1 VRGLWRLTWLE
12 IKIFLREPL
21 GAIGTLLL
29 PIVIFILFGRLG
41 RGRASGG
48 GPSAAG
54 APTLGGAELPIFVAI
69 MITLSAVLSLVTI
82 VAIYREGGIL
92 KRLRATPMR
101 PHTIL
106 IAHVL
111 VKLVFTVATLVALYA
126 VGRRMFAV
134 PAETP
139 LLAFSVAV
147 LFSTLSILTMGFV
160 VASLVP
166 VARFA
171 QPIGAIIFYP
181 MLVVCGLF
189 FPVEQLTPT
198 LRAIAYALPLT
209 YAVSLM
215 KGIWLGHS
223 WLAHGT
229 DIAALALT
237 MAICLAI
244 SARWFRWG

>member
-1 VRGLWRLTWLE
+1 MLRGLWRLTWLE

-21 GAIGTLLL
+21 GAIGTLVFPVL
-29 PIVIFILFGRLG
+29 IFVLFARLG
-41 RGRASGG
+41 RRRAPDASV
-48 GPSAAG
+48 
-54 APTLGGAELPIFVAI
+54 PTLGGAELPIFVSI
-69 MITLSAVLSLVTI
+69 MVALSAVLSLVTI

-106 IAHVL
+106 TAHVI
-111 VKLVFTVATLVALYA
+111 VKLLFTFLTLLALYL
-126 VGRRMFAV
+126 VGRRIVTA
-134 PAETP
+134 PADTP
-139 LLAFSVAV
+139 LVAFSLAV
-147 LFSTLSILTMGFV
+147 LLSTLSILTMGFV

-171 QPIGAIIFYP
+171 QPVGALIFYP
-181 MLVVCGLF
+181 MLVICGLF

-198 LRAIAYALPLT
+198 LRAIARVLPLT

-215 KGIWLGHS
+215 KGIWRGDG

-229 DIAALALT
+229 DLTALT
-237 MAICLAI
+237 LTMVVCLAV
-244 SARWFRWG
+244 SARWFRWE

>member
-41 RGRASGG
+41 RGRPASGSG
-48 GPSAAG
+48 V
-54 APTLGGAELPIFVAI
+54 PTLGGAELPIFVAI

-106 IAHVL
+106 IAHVM
-111 VKLVFTVATLVALYA
+111 VKLLFTVATLVALYA
-126 VGRRMFAV
+126 VGRRILAV
-134 PAETP
+134 PAGTP
-139 LLAFSVAV
+139 LVAFSVAV
-147 LFSTLSILTMGFV
+147 LFSTMSILTMGFV

-171 QPIGAIIFYP
+171 QPIGALVFYP

-198 LRAIAYALPLT
+198 LRAIARVLPLT

-215 KGIWLGHS
+215 KGIWQGHG

-229 DIAALALT
+229 DLAALVLT
-237 MAICLAI
+237 MTICLAI
-244 SARWFRWG
+244 SARWFRWE

>member
-1 VRGLWRLTWLE
+1 VLRGLWRLTWLE

-29 PIVIFILFGRLG
+29 PVLIFVLFGRVG
-41 RGRASGG
+41 RGRPGAES
-48 GPSAAG
+48 G
-54 APTLGGAELPIFVAI
+54 APTLGGAELPIFVSI
-69 MITLSAVLSLVTI
+69 MIALSAVMSLVTI

-106 IAHVL
+106 TAHVV
-111 VKLVFTVATLVALYA
+111 VKLLFAGATLLALFA
-126 VGRRMFAV
+126 VGRRIVAL
-134 PAETP
+134 PPETP
-139 LLAFSVAV
+139 LISFSLAV

-171 QPIGAIIFYP
+171 QPIGALVFYP
-181 MLVVCGLF
+181 MLAICGLF
-189 FPVEQLTPT
+189 FPVEALPPA
-198 LRAIAYALPLT
+198 LRLVARVVPLT

-215 KGIWLGHS
+215 KGVWRGDG

-229 DIAALALT
+229 DIAALVFA
-237 MAICLAI
+237 MAVCLVV
-244 SARWFRWG
+244 SARWFRWE

>member
-1 VRGLWRLTWLE
+1 MLRGLWRLTWLE

-29 PIVIFILFGRLG
+29 PIVIVVLFGRLG
-41 RGRASGG
+41 RGRPASASGV
-48 GPSAAG
+48 
-54 APTLGGAELPIFVAI
+54 PTLGGAELPIFVAI

-106 IAHVL
+106 VAHVV
-111 VKLVFTVATLVALYA
+111 VKLLFTVTTLVAMFA
-126 VGRRMFAV
+126 VGRRIFVV

-139 LLAFSVAV
+139 LVAFSVAV

-171 QPIGAIIFYP
+171 QPIGAMVFYP

-189 FPVEQLTPT
+189 FPIEQLNPT
-198 LRAIAYALPLT
+198 LRAIARVLPLT

-215 KGIWLGHS
+215 KGIWQGNG
-223 WLAHGT
+223 WLAHGP
-229 DIAALALT
+229 DLAALVLT

-244 SARWFRWG
+244 SARWFRWE

>member
-1 VRGLWRLTWLE
+1 MLRGLWRLTWLE

-29 PIVIFILFGRLG
+29 PILIFVLFGRLG
-41 RGRASGG
+41 RGRSASDSGV
-48 GPSAAG
+48 
-54 APTLGGAELPIFVAI
+54 PTLGGAELPIFVSM

-82 VAIYREGGIL
+82 VAIYRESGIL
-92 KRLRATPMR
+92 KRLRATPLR

-106 IAHVL
+106 TAHVV
-111 VKLVFTVATLVALYA
+111 VKLVFAVATLVALFV
-126 VGRRMFAV
+126 VGRRIVAA

-139 LLAFSVAV
+139 LVAFSIAV
-147 LFSTLSILTMGFV
+147 LFSTLSILTIGFV

-171 QPIGAIIFYP
+171 QPIGSLVFYP

-189 FPVEQLTPT
+189 FPVESLPPT
-198 LRAIAYALPLT
+198 LRLIARMVPLT

-215 KGIWLGHS
+215 KGIWRGDG

-229 DIAALALT
+229 DLGALVLT
-237 MAICLAI
+237 MAICLAL
-244 SARWFRWG
+244 SARWFRWE